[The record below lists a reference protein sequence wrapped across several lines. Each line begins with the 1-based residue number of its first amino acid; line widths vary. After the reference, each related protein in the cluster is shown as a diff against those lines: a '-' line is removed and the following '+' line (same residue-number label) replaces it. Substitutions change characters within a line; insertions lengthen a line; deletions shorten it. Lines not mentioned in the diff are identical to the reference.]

1 MGTPMEQ
8 KQMKNRGGRGDFFSS
23 EPNWSR
29 IKETQ
34 LSISRSFGREERA
47 RIRVGRRV
55 RDSKIIVRIFCN
67 KGKFRG
73 LKLKG
78 KKAKYVQKRLSE
90 WESRQYWEKLLRK
103 K

>member
-1 MGTPMEQ
+1 MGTPTEQ
-8 KQMKNRGGRGDFFSS
+8 KQMKNRGRGRLFSS

-34 LSISRSFGREERA
+34 LSLSRSFGRGERA
-47 RIRVGRRV
+47 RMRVGRRV
-55 RDSKIIVRIFCN
+55 RDSKIIVRILCN
-67 KGKFRG
+67 KGKFQG

-90 WESRQYWEKLLRK
+90 WESGQYWEKLLRK